1 MKKKLFDFRLYTEA
15 LRQLRSFAVFSL
27 LPLLF
32 SACYFSLHTISFWA
46 SRFNTPE
53 LMNENLPIYRSAAAL
68 HPYLPHLCLLIAPL
82 LTFRIFFFLNSRK
95 GSDFYHAVP
104 QNRLCLYGSFLAA
117 VWTYLALLVFGSS
130 LISGVCVAWIRPG
143 FIAFRWPELLSF
155 AAGAFCMSLY
165 VSAASACA
173 AALSGTLFTA
183 IITSLLIIFA
193 PRLIL
198 YHLAQGIISTG
209 KVLLQDHLFFL
220 VDSRFHLPSVLILKS
235 FENSVIR
242 QLPVYLTERSSDLS
256 TFLSAP
262 VQIYTVGIT
271 ALLAGS
277 GALIFVRRPS
287 ETAGLAA
294 VSPRLNSAVG
304 LLLSFLICLKTLL
317 SAVEVLAG
325 TRAYT
330 FSLWALVL
338 PVFLLAVL
346 VLFLYQL
353 ISARKLSALKNA
365 LKSLPV
371 LLVMDL
377 LFCGILLL
385 SGSAV
390 RHFRPTAEEI
400 ESVRYLGSAFSEQDI
415 DAFFR
420 EETEKADLQSPF
432 LKQLCAD
439 GLRTMLDA
447 ENDNYLQ
454 NGRLL
459 KVAIRV
465 KGRNHYRYFFA
476 SEENYVRL
484 TEELLR
490 NESYIH
496 CYKILPD
503 ADDPRLTL
511 DSDTELGRKALQPL
525 YQALLEDAAAVSDA
539 DWYHLISGEVTEI
552 DLNYFLI
559 SFQGNDGVKR
569 LRIPITSRFP
579 SLWKALWA
587 VREQN
592 AALYR
597 PLLVTQFER
606 LSRFPISGNGEYGI
620 ILSIFRPGEEPDSQR
635 VFLTNSNGAWL
646 VNHSYPAEA
655 ILAELA
661 DYLREKSDTPLDP
674 NQPLTEINYV
684 APLLETDGSSSQ
696 RCSLHTFF
704 CADVSLLPALAPYF
718 ASAEEPQ
725 PIPVN

>member
-1 MKKKLFDFRLYTEA
+1 MEQVEIFLYVGDYSNHLNYLVFDKF
-15 LRQLRSFAVFSL
+15 
-27 LPLLF
+27 
-32 SACYFSLHTISFWA
+32 
-46 SRFNTPE
+46 
-53 LMNENLPIYRSAAAL
+53 
-68 HPYLPHLCLLIAPL
+68 HL
-82 LTFRIFFFLNSRK
+82 
-95 GSDFYHAVP
+95 
-104 QNRLCLYGSFLAA
+104 
-117 VWTYLALLVFGSS
+117 LALF
-130 LISGVCVAWIRPG
+130 
-143 FIAFRWPELLSF
+143 
-155 AAGAFCMSLY
+155 
-165 VSAASACA
+165 
-173 AALSGTLFTA
+173 
-183 IITSLLIIFA
+183 
-193 PRLIL
+193 
-198 YHLAQGIISTG
+198 
-209 KVLLQDHLFFL
+209 QD
-220 VDSRFHLPSVLILKS
+220 
-235 FENSVIR
+235 
-242 QLPVYLTERSSDLS
+242 
-256 TFLSAP
+256 
-262 VQIYTVGIT
+262 
-271 ALLAGS
+271 
-277 GALIFVRRPS
+277 
-287 ETAGLAA
+287 
-294 VSPRLNSAVG
+294 
-304 LLLSFLICLKTLL
+304 
-317 SAVEVLAG
+317 
-325 TRAYT
+325 
-330 FSLWALVL
+330 
-338 PVFLLAVL
+338 
-346 VLFLYQL
+346 
-353 ISARKLSALKNA
+353 
-365 LKSLPV
+365 
-371 LLVMDL
+371 
-377 LFCGILLL
+377 
-385 SGSAV
+385 
-390 RHFRPTAEEI
+390 

-646 VNHSYPAEA
+646 VNHSDPAEA